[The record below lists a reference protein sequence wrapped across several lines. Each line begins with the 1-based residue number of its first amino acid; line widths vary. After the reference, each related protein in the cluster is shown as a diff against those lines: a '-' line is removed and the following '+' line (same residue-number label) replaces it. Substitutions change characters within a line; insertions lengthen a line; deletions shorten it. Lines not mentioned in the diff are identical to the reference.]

1 MALPGMRPD
10 PIGVV
15 GAALVHGEWPG
26 STSAKFMDRGTNRVM
41 SRRIVD
47 THCRYG
53 DSTSFAQMGPGGYAE
68 DTSRLRAN
76 EGRERA
82 VQLPSNEL
90 AWRPSRR
97 TVAEP
102 GVAHVEKREGK
113 KLVQHEV
120 GHVPRRSEKMHIRP
134 HESKEELSDAPQGIA
149 RVYSPRS
156 GIERRHLPAFE
167 YPLEDVMTR
176 KGRVRTLS
184 ETRNGMPCYTP
195 GDKHYRHPEYNPGF
209 FKEGGLIVGC
219 TFQRGSHPPTVARNT
234 TGWKEFDAER
244 PDARKRKNY
253 KQVMA
258 EALEA
263 EHIADVQGLTRFSVA
278 RRDRRDL
285 PGQAQMGEIVW
296 HPDQPVREW
305 EVPVEEYISGE
316 EGKMLGIYVET
327 RESDLRITKLK
338 DAGLLPELSQTL
350 PKEKQITSGSE
361 IFSVNGV
368 RGSGTQ
374 LLKEIEGTAG
384 TLRLG
389 LRVSTGLSWEENE
402 LAKCED
408 SKFDAIDWADEE
420 L

>member
-1 MALPGMRPD
+1 MALPGMRSD

-26 STSAKFMDRGTNRVM
+26 STSAKFMDRGTNRIM
-41 SRRIVD
+41 SRKIVD

-53 DSTSFAQMGPGGYAE
+53 DTTSFSQMGPGAYAA

-76 EGRERA
+76 EGRERV
-82 VQLPSNEL
+82 VQLQSEEL
-90 AWRPSRR
+90 AWRPSRK
-97 TVAEP
+97 TVQEP
-102 GVAHVEKREGK
+102 GIAHVEKREGK

-120 GHVPRRSEKMHIRP
+120 GHVPRRSEKLHIRP

-156 GIERRHLPAFE
+156 GLERRHLPAFE

-176 KGRVRTLS
+176 KRRVRSLS
-184 ETRNGMPCYTP
+184 ESRNGMACYTP
-195 GDKHYRHPEYNPGF
+195 GDKHYRHPEYMPEF
-209 FKEGGLIVGC
+209 FKEGGLITGC
-219 TFQRGSHPPTVARNT
+219 TFQRGSHPATVARNT

-263 EHIADVQGLTRFSVA
+263 EHISDVQALTRFAVA
-278 RRDRRDL
+278 KRDRREMM
-285 PGQAQMGEIVW
+285 PGQGQLGEIVW
-296 HPDQPVREW
+296 NVETPVREW
-305 EVPVEEYISGE
+305 EVTVEKED
-316 EGKMLGIYVET
+316 GKMLGIDVET
-327 RESDLRITKLK
+327 RESDLKITKLK
-338 DAGLLPELSQTL
+338 DEGILSALSQTL
-350 PKEKQITSGSE
+350 PKEKQITSGCE
-361 IFSVNGV
+361 IVHVNDV

-374 LLKEIEGTAG
+374 LLKEIESSQS
-384 TLRLG
+384 LRFG
-389 LRVSTGLSWEENE
+389 LRVTTGMSWEENE
-402 LAKCED
+402 LAKCEG
-408 SKFDAIDWADEE
+408 SKYDEMDWADEE

>member
-1 MALPGMRPD
+1 
-10 PIGVV
+10 
-15 GAALVHGEWPG
+15 
-26 STSAKFMDRGTNRVM
+26 M
-41 SRRIVD
+41 SRKIVD

-76 EGRERA
+76 EGRERV
-82 VQLPSNEL
+82 VQLASEEL
-90 AWRPSRR
+90 AWRPSRKP
-97 TVAEP
+97 VSEP

-120 GHVPRRSEKMHIRP
+120 GHVPRRSEKLHIRP

-156 GIERRHLPAFE
+156 GLERRHLPAFE

-176 KGRVRTLS
+176 KRRVKSLS
-184 ETRNGMPCYTP
+184 ESRNGMACYTP
-195 GDKHYRHPEYNPGF
+195 GDKHYRHPEYLPGF
-209 FKEGGLIVGC
+209 FKEGGLITGC
-219 TFQRGSHPPTVARNT
+219 TFQRGSHAPTVARNT

-263 EHIADVQGLTRFSVA
+263 EHISDVQALTKFAVA
-278 RRDRRDL
+278 RRDRKETT
-285 PGQAQMGEIVW
+285 PGQPQFTEIVW
-296 HPDQPVREW
+296 NVEAPVREW
-305 EVPVEEYISGE
+305 DVTVEKE
-316 EGKMLGIYVET
+316 EGKMLGIDVET

-338 DAGLLPELSQTL
+338 DDGILAALSQTL
-350 PKEKQITSGSE
+350 PKEKQITSGCE
-361 IFSVNGV
+361 IVHVNDV

-374 LLKEIEGTAG
+374 LLKEIESAKS
-384 TLRLG
+384 LRFG
-389 LRVSTGLSWEENE
+389 LRVSTGMSWEENE
-402 LAKCED
+402 LAKCEE